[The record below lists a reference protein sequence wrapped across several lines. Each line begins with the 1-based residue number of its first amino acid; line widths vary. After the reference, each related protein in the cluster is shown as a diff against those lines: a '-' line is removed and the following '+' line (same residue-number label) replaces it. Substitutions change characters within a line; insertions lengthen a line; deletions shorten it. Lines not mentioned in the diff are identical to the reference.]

1 MFKWI
6 VIVFLI
12 FVVCEL
18 NDKVER
24 LENSLKSVN
33 DSIYTN
39 PYSHDTTIIYKVEKQ
54 CLILLKTLCI
64 IKEGYGVK

>member
-39 PYSHDTTIIYKVEKQ
+39 PYSHDTTIIYKVEK
-54 CLILLKTLCI
+54 
-64 IKEGYGVK
+64 